1 MKALPAKQKV
11 QIQGSTMEYITSG
24 SGLPVIV
31 LVNGAGGPVE
41 GWYKVY
47 SELEAL
53 STVFAYN
60 RLGIG
65 GSDRPNSPQTGDVIV
80 SDLRDLLVV
89 ADLQPAYVLVGHSL
103 GGFYVNLFARQ
114 FPDEVAGVVM
124 LDAAAPGDEILQHEY
139 QTKLQTILNKFF
151 GLFDA
156 IFSKD
161 ENGEVNFVPETIAQI
176 NSAGPFPDI
185 PLVVVSGGKRPPA
198 LLMSTEAF
206 EHRAKNQK
214 SLVALSQ
221 YGEQVIAS
229 KSGHFPQFAEPELVV
244 KVIRQILDSVRTQ

>member
-1 MKALPAKQKV
+1 
-11 QIQGSTMEYITSG
+11 
-24 SGLPVIV
+24 
-31 LVNGAGGPVE
+31 
-41 GWYKVY
+41 
-47 SELEAL
+47 
-53 STVFAYN
+53 
-60 RLGIG
+60 
-65 GSDRPNSPQTGDVIV
+65 
-80 SDLRDLLVV
+80 
-89 ADLQPAYVLVGHSL
+89 
-103 GGFYVNLFARQ
+103 
-114 FPDEVAGVVM
+114 
-124 LDAAAPGDEILQHEY
+124 
-139 QTKLQTILNKFF
+139 LNKFF